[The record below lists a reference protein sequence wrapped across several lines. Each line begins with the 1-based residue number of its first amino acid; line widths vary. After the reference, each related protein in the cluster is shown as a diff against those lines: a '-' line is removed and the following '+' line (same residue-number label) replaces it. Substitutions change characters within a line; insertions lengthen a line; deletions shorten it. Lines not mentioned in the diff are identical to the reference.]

1 MIAFLWVSVWSARSW
16 PALNLQLLSSILKK
30 KIVVLTLSTPRNREC
45 PEVFEINYDRLPGI
59 FYFAPAGF
67 QLSLSSTVRLKTR
80 RPGPLSLSGTKYP
93 FLINW
98 NRSPG
103 AAAPREGSA

>member
-1 MIAFLWVSVWSARSW
+1 MGFSLVSTVLARVKSTIIV
-16 PALNLQLLSSILKK
+16 QYSQK

-45 PEVFEINYDRLPGI
+45 QEVFEINYDRLPGI